1 MILTGLLPAPRKKI
15 TIEGENV
22 AIEVAIEVAIDRLNA
37 SQGTIAKAKAV
48 FANMGVDGVFGRS
61 DIATITK
68 NKDNARYRPCS
79 Q

>member
-15 TIEGENV
+15 TIEGEN
-22 AIEVAIEVAIDRLNA
+22 VAIEVAIDRLNA

-68 NKDNARYRPCS
+68 NKDNARYRLCS
-79 Q
+79 

>member
-15 TIEGENV
+15 TIEGEN
-22 AIEVAIEVAIDRLNA
+22 VAIEVAIDRLNA

-48 FANMGVDGVFGRS
+48 FANMGVDGVIGPS

-68 NKDNARYRPCS
+68 NKDNARYRPYS

>member
-15 TIEGENV
+15 TIEGEND
-22 AIEVAIEVAIDRLNA
+22 AIEVAIDRLNA

-68 NKDNARYRPCS
+68 NKNNARYRPCNR
-79 Q
+79 

>member
-15 TIEGENV
+15 TIEGEN
-22 AIEVAIEVAIDRLNA
+22 VAIEVAIDRLNA

-68 NKDNARYRPCS
+68 NEDNARYRPYS

>member
-15 TIEGENV
+15 TIEGEN
-22 AIEVAIEVAIDRLNA
+22 VAIDRLNA

-68 NKDNARYRPCS
+68 NKDNARYRPYS

>member
-15 TIEGENV
+15 TIEGEN
-22 AIEVAIEVAIDRLNA
+22 VAIEVAIDRLNA

-48 FANMGVDGVFGRS
+48 FANMGVDGVFGLS

-68 NKDNARYRPCS
+68 NKDNARYRPYS

>member
-15 TIEGENV
+15 TIEGEN
-22 AIEVAIEVAIDRLNA
+22 VAIDRLNA

-68 NKDNARYRPCS
+68 NEDNARYRPYS